1 MFTGM
6 EVMSDGT
13 DCDCDGVGVGVGVE
27 VGAFEFY
34 VIAIDYDCIWVG
46 EVEII
51 D

>member
-13 DCDCDGVGVGVGVE
+13 DCDCDGVG

>member
-1 MFTGM
+1 M

-13 DCDCDGVGVGVGVE
+13 DCDCDGVG